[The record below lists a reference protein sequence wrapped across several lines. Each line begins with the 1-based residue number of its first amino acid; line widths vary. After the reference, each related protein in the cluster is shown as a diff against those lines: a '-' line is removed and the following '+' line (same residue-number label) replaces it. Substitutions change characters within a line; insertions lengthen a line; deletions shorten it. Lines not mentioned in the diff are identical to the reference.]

1 MIKGI
6 DVSNH
11 QDRIDWSRVKADGI
25 TFAYVKASEG
35 QTFVDPKYDAHVAG
49 AKSVGIRTGAYHFAR
64 PDTDASDPEQDA
76 RAEADFFLSL
86 AAPRSGDLLPAL
98 DLETAGLPAAQMV
111 AWTKA
116 WLDRVRKVIGVR
128 PLVYTYPYFWEQL
141 GGTTAFRNYPLW
153 IANYGV
159 SEPMLPGSWRR
170 YWIWQYSASGTVDGI
185 PGRTDLNRLADEL
198 RLTHITYRPGRQP
211 RPRPPNL
218 PGPVPK
224 PVWFWPWLR
233 WRLGTGEFEGLQ
245 MNEHVRPDEAPDD
258 IPDWAFASVEKLV
271 SERSAGTR
279 ETR

>member
-25 TFAYVKASEG
+25 AFAYVKASEG

-98 DLETAGLPAAQMV
+98 DLETAGLPVAQMV

-159 SEPMLPGSWRR
+159 SEPALPGSWRR

-224 PVWFWPWLR
+224 PAWFWPWLR
-233 WRLGTGEFEGLQ
+233 WRLGAGEFEGLQ
-245 MNEHVRPDEAPDD
+245 LNEHVRPDEAPDD